1 MDQITLPITQPVL
14 TISVVVL
21 FFLSLFLLVELF
33 ALKKKL
39 KSFMEG
45 SVGSS
50 FETIVSETLHKVKEL
65 EAFAKKEHEKLGIL
79 AREEKSLVKT
89 PELIRFKAE
98 GGASSN
104 QSFSLAL
111 LNSHGDGIV
120 LTTLHVRDR
129 VSFYGKNIKGYE
141 TDSTLT
147 DEEKEVVERV
157 KKSEK

>member
-1 MDQITLPITQPVL
+1 MDHITLPITQTELAIAVA
-14 TISVVVL
+14 IL
-21 FFLSLFLLVELF
+21 FLLSLFLLVELF

-39 KSFMEG
+39 KSFMQG
-45 SVGSS
+45 STGHS

-65 EAFAKKEHEKLGIL
+65 ESFTKKEHEQLSVL
-79 AREEKSLVKT
+79 ARVEKSLVKT

-129 VSFYGKNIKGYE
+129 VSFYGKNIKGFE
-141 TDSTLT
+141 TDATLT

-157 KKSEK
+157 KKNEK